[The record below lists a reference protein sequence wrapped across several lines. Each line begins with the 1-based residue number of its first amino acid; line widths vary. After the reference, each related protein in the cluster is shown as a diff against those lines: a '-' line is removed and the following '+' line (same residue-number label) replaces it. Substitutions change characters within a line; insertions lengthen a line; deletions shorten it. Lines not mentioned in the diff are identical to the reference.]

1 MFSDTTLNRIY
12 DRGSSVY
19 NYSLGGEGF
28 TEATKRRTD
37 TRNQRE
43 DSPDNFVINYEP
55 TIEII
60 ERDGKN
66 SVDAENRG
74 QRILDDASIPEI
86 EHAVED

>member
-1 MFSDTTLNRIY
+1 MND
-12 DRGSSVY
+12 
-19 NYSLGGEGF
+19 
-28 TEATKRRTD
+28 ATKRRLD
-37 TRNQRE
+37 TRNGIDE
-43 DSPDNFVINYEP
+43 SSDNFVINYEP

-86 EHAVED
+86 EHSGED

>member
-1 MFSDTTLNRIY
+1 MN
-12 DRGSSVY
+12 
-19 NYSLGGEGF
+19 
-28 TEATKRRTD
+28 EATKRRLD
-37 TRNQRE
+37 TRNGIE
-43 DSPDNFVINYEP
+43 KSSDNFVINYDP

-86 EHAVED
+86 EHAGED

>member
-1 MFSDTTLNRIY
+1 MISA
-12 DRGSSVY
+12 
-19 NYSLGGEGF
+19 
-28 TEATKRRTD
+28 EAKRRLD

-60 ERDGKN
+60 EKDGKEKEN
-66 SVDAENRG
+66 IEAENRG
-74 QRILDDASIPEI
+74 QRILDDASIPEV

>member
-1 MFSDTTLNRIY
+1 MND
-12 DRGSSVY
+12 
-19 NYSLGGEGF
+19 
-28 TEATKRRTD
+28 ATKRRTD
-37 TRNQRE
+37 TRNERSE
-43 DSPDNFVINYEP
+43 SNDNFVINYDP

-86 EHAVED
+86 EHSVED